1 MKKQFLLQFGII
13 VIAVAATYSLMSF
26 NPKQDRKI
34 TITLP
39 EQEWNIVLQGLSEL
53 PFKTSQ
59 ATINSIIQQAS
70 NQLTSPKQVQEID
83 STTKKKRP

>member
-1 MKKQFLLQFGII
+1 MRKQLGLQFGIVI
-13 VIAVAATYSLMSF
+13 IAVAATYSLMSF
-26 NPKQDRKI
+26 NPNQDRKI

-39 EQEWNIVLQGLSEL
+39 EQEWNVVLQGLSEL

-70 NQLTSPKQVQEID
+70 NQLTAPKQKPVID
-83 STTKKKRP
+83 SVTKIKRP